1 MRQSQKK
8 SGRNELTT
16 EMNKELYETASQSV
30 LRPYTSDSD
39 DWLEWIQCM
48 FVDKY
53 KIPSPRGSSYH
64 CGAAIGWEDFAKPL
78 PSHVIGFTL
87 LSLSCLRLR
96 SGEIPLRELGVG
108 ASWESAR
115 APSARRFASI
125 RERVELTRFW
135 HLVPHLLTTLIW
147 FPLKTWLLYMIFNSI
162 FSAFACLETPY
173 VYVARGVLY
182 HPACACGLLES
193 YSLSQCCSHAP
204 RSFSGSY
211 RLYFAGNIQI
221 RWDIIECIELTC
233 AFNYKLA
240 I

>member
-1 MRQSQKK
+1 M
-8 SGRNELTT
+8 GPVTIAELPLA
-16 EMNKELYETASQSV
+16 E
-30 LRPYTSDSD
+30 RTSRS
-39 DWLEWIQCM
+39 
-48 FVDKY
+48 
-53 KIPSPRGSSYH
+53 PSPAMWLVSHFSPSLVSV
-64 CGAAIGWEDFAKPL
+64 CGVAKYP
-78 PSHVIGFTL
+78 
-87 LSLSCLRLR
+87 C
-96 SGEIPLRELGVG
+96 

-182 HPACACGLLES
+182 HPACGLLES